1 MKKILGILAIF
12 AIVGGLSFAQSISVY
27 NEVYSKTAEQ
37 HVAEGAGLT
46 FWGIRNRTGINIST
60 DKWGVDARYQLL
72 INSNNGNYSEVT
84 RFEGSPN
91 QVNVWVKPVQGL
103 TLRVGND
110 LGRNVAAG
118 SMTAWDGRLGRMAS
132 FDKAVT
138 GENTVEEG
146 LVKSFDAPDANIFG
160 GNSSRYAETGFT
172 AEVTAIPYLTLAFN
186 LPAPAGNLWYQEV
199 TDPRTGNKIGEK
211 FIMPFN
217 VAADVNIA
225 NLFDVGAVYRGGFGD
240 QKDFGATVG
249 LYADFVGVKG
259 LKIQAGW
266 TGVVNANSTFTGMML
281 NNDLNTIVSEM
292 SVISALI
299 GGVLPNGGESAD
311 KYYNDDWKMA
321 SLIDLGVQ
329 YKFNNGL
336 LLAAAAEMG
345 LGYNWAFP
353 LTVAA
358 YFELPNIVDTFGIS
372 TRVIWENVA
381 FVNKGNFFNDNPTA
395 SYGAVRINPNL
406 KYSIG
411 ANAFELGANFQIGY
425 ANATN
430 DTIKAVDTAT
440 SGVGVNS
447 FSESFFG
454 FNIPVKWTHYFN

>member
-72 INSNNGNYSEVT
+72 INSDNGNYSEVT
-84 RFEGSPN
+84 NFVGSPN

-118 SMTAWDGRLGRMAS
+118 SMTAWDGRLGRMAA
-132 FDKAVT
+132 FDGSLL
-138 GENTVEEG
+138 GESTVDEG

-160 GNSSRYAETGFT
+160 GNSSRYAGTGFT

-186 LPAPAGNLWYQEV
+186 LPAPTGNLWYEEN
-199 TDPRTGNKIGEK
+199 TSKTYEK
-211 FIMPFN
+211 FKMKFN
-217 VAADVNIA
+217 AAADVNIA
-225 NLFDVGAVYRGGFGD
+225 NLFDVGAVYRGGFGET
-240 QKDFGATVG
+240 KDTEATVG

-266 TGVVNANSTFTGMML
+266 TGVVNANSTAVGLGL
-281 NNDLNTIVSEM
+281 NYALDNIVDQM
-292 SVISALI
+292 SVISGLI
-299 GGVLPNGGESAD
+299 GGVAPNLENYY

-381 FVNKGNFFNDNPTA
+381 FVNKGNYYNDNPTA
-395 SYGAVRINPNL
+395 SFGAVRINPNL

-430 DTIKAVDTAT
+430 DTIKAIDTAT
-440 SGVGVNS
+440 QGGVNS
-447 FSESFFG
+447 YSESFFG